1 MTRNDPMPHFAGW
14 TAAAVAGLAAV
25 VLSMIF
31 SGCTPAPRAAPPL
44 DARSTTSAT

>member
-31 SGCTPAPRAAPPL
+31 SGCTPAPRPTPPV
-44 DARSTTSAT
+44 DALQTTIAN